1 MEIPSKCVKV
11 FLKMDTLNE
20 RISQL
25 GREAKLVL
33 AQTINGGVG
42 LESIDFLLAKAKQ
55 KKLI

>member
-1 MEIPSKCVKV
+1 MEIQSKCVKV
-11 FLKMDTLNE
+11 FLKMDTLYE

-33 AQTINGGVG
+33 AQMINSGVG
-42 LESIDFLLAKAKQ
+42 LESIDFLRAKAKQ